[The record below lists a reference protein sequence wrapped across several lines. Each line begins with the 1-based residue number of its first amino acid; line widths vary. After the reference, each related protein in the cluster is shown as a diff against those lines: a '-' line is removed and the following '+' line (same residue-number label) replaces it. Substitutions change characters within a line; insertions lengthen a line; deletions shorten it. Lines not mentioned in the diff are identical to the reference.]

1 MYYRC
6 SGAFQT
12 RLGSVSCGPTKDNVM
27 DFKHT
32 KVQSSEKMLLDS
44 FKIRQLLAEQAENS
58 IGLFGQICYDTG

>member
-1 MYYRC
+1 
-6 SGAFQT
+6 
-12 RLGSVSCGPTKDNVM
+12 M